1 VENNPLLIGVFLA
14 PIITPYYSVY
24 QFQHI
29 YLNYIK
35 MWNRPP
41 PYKLC
46 REFAEKIK
54 MIQIPLLRSA
64 ENLLNI

>member
-1 VENNPLLIGVFLA
+1 
-14 PIITPYYSVY
+14 
-24 QFQHI
+24 
-29 YLNYIK
+29 